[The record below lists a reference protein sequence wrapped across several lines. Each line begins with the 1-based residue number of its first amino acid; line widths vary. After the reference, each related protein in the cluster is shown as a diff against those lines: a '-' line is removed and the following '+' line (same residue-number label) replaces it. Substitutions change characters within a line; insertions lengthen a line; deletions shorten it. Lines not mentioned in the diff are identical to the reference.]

1 MQIQPFQR
9 ERTPVFGPF
18 QLDVEFLEERHFS
31 LMIPFFR
38 SLLIS
43 RGRAA
48 RSLAI
53 AALLASGIY
62 GAAQAK
68 PAPNPAPDILVL
80 SDGDTLHGKF
90 VSEVAGKVTFHTD
103 SLGDVALTWDK
114 IKELHTAEPFTVLD
128 KTVKLRGKSVEQN
141 LPSGTL
147 VVIGQTVTVQPAAGA
162 APPPIPVKNAAYVID
177 QPTLEKEIDHQ
188 PSFFA
193 GWNGSA
199 TAGATLV
206 TATQNQ
212 YTVSGALGLV
222 RTVPTVSWLNSRDR
236 TSADFSGSFGRITQ
250 PAYVIPA
257 SGATP
262 ATTVPAENIKSSITH
277 VDAERD
283 QYFSPRVYALGQTA
297 FDHNFAQDLQLQQI
311 YGGGLGWTVV
321 KSPKDE
327 LDLKGT
333 LQYEKQAFILTP
345 GGTPSPDLNLIGST
359 FAANYI
365 FHTKL
370 FTYTQVL
377 AFIPAYN
384 TPSAYSAAETDT
396 FAFPAYKNLSF
407 SLGTL
412 DTYLN
417 DPPLGAEPPTKH
429 NSFQFTM
436 GLTYA
441 IKSKY

>member
-1 MQIQPFQR
+1 
-9 ERTPVFGPF
+9 
-18 QLDVEFLEERHFS
+18 
-31 LMIPFFR
+31 MIPFIR
-38 SLLIS
+38 SLLIPG
-43 RGRAA
+43 GRSA
-48 RSLAI
+48 RFSAM
-53 AALLASGIY
+53 AALLGSGIY
-62 GAAQAK
+62 GSAQAK
-68 PAPNPAPDILVL
+68 PAPKPAPDVLVL
-80 SDGDTLHGKF
+80 SDGDTLHGKL
-90 VSEVAGKVTFHTD
+90 VNEVAGKVTFHTE

-114 IKELHTAEPFTVLD
+114 IKELHTAGPFIVLD
-128 KTVKLRGKSVEQN
+128 KTVKVRGKNAEQN
-141 LPSGTL
+141 LPSGAL
-147 VVIGQTVTVQPAAGA
+147 DVADQTVTVHPAAGA
-162 APPPIPVKNAAYVID
+162 APPPIPVKNAAYVVD

-188 PSFFA
+188 PSFLA

-206 TATQNQ
+206 TATQDQ

-250 PAYVIPA
+250 PSYVIPA

-262 ATTVPAENIKSSITH
+262 ASTVPAENIKSAITH
-277 VDAERD
+277 IDAERD
-283 QYFSPRVYALGQTA
+283 QYFLPRVYALVQTA
-297 FDHNFAQDLQLQQI
+297 FDHNYSQDLQLQQI
-311 YGGGLGWTVV
+311 YGGGVGWTAV

-333 LQYEKQAFILTP
+333 LQYEKQAFINTP
-345 GGTPSPDLNLIGST
+345 GGTPSPDENLIGST
-359 FAANYI
+359 FAADYI
-365 FHTKL
+365 LHTKL
-370 FTYTQVL
+370 YTYTQIL
-377 AFIPAYN
+377 EFIPAYN
-384 TPSAYSAAETDT
+384 MPSAYSAAETDT
-396 FAFPAYKNLSF
+396 FAFPAYKSLSF

>member
-1 MQIQPFQR
+1 MNRLVPSFIYFR
-9 ERTPVFGPF
+9 GP
-18 QLDVEFLEERHFS
+18 
-31 LMIPFFR
+31 
-38 SLLIS
+38 
-43 RGRAA
+43 AA
-48 RSLAI
+48 RL
-53 AALLASGIY
+53 ALLAAVL
-62 GAAQAK
+62 GAAVHASSQPN
-68 PAPNPAPDILVL
+68 PAANPAPDVLVL
-80 SDGDTLHGKF
+80 SDGNTLHGKF
-90 VSEVAGKVTFHTD
+90 VSEVGGKVTFHTG
-103 SLGDVALTWDK
+103 SLGDISLSWDK

-128 KTVKLRGKSVEQN
+128 KNVKLRGKDATRS

-147 VVIGQTVTVQPAAGA
+147 DVTNQAVIVNPAGGA
-162 APPPIPVKNAAYVID
+162 PAPPIPVANAAYVID
-177 QPTLEKEIDHQ
+177 QPTLEKEVDHE
-188 PSFFA
+188 PGFFE

-199 TAGATLV
+199 AAGATLV
-206 TATQNQ
+206 TATQNS

-222 RTVPTVSWLNSRDR
+222 RVVPSVSWLDSRNR
-236 TSADFSGSFGRITQ
+236 TSFDFSGSFGRITQ

-257 SGATP
+257 AGATP
-262 ATTVPAENIKSSITH
+262 ATPVAAENIKSSITH
-277 VDAERD
+277 FDAERD

-311 YGGGLGWTVV
+311 YGVGIGWTIM

-333 LQYEKQAFILTP
+333 IQYEKQAFITTP
-345 GGTPSPDLNLIGST
+345 GGTSSPDQNLIGST
-359 FAANYI
+359 FAASYLL
-365 FHTKL
+365 HTKL

-377 AFIPAYN
+377 GFIPAYN
-384 TPSAYSAAETDT
+384 TPSAYSATETDA

-417 DPPLGAEPPTKH
+417 DPPLGAEPPSKR

-436 GLTYA
+436 GFSYA